1 MKKISVLLCLLLTV
15 CRAFAADCAK
25 SIDNDKVVKAMQS
38 ELKRSMKKLSKLDPP
53 IYFLSYQIES
63 TQSASVIST
72 LGENAYVYTVS
83 TGAADVDARAGSRE
97 LDNTRKLKSIDFGQR
112 NTNVLVN
119 GPMPSPKQIK
129 NMLWI
134 LTEDAATAA
143 QEDYLK
149 VKTNAMTSAQRVDDS
164 DDFSAKMKPVS
175 YYAPIENT
183 PLISK
188 EILDKTAKELD
199 EYSAMFKNES
209 FILSSF
215 ASYSASL
222 KNKYFVNSE
231 GVRTVQG
238 QILGRIGYTITSRN
252 KDGMLLE
259 RNNYYDF
266 TSPEEMPSPEKIKED
281 IAQSIQELKALQN
294 AEAAEPF
301 HGPVILK
308 NRATGVFFHEILG
321 HRVEGHRQKDDDFG
335 QTFTNKMDK
344 EVISP
349 LISVYDNPTLKY
361 FKNIPLRGYYAYD
374 DEGVPSENV
383 TIIKDGILKGFLMS
397 RSPIKGFKTSNGHG
411 RKQIRFRPVSRM
423 GITVVEA
430 THTVDF
436 PTLKQMLK
444 EEVKKQNKPYGLII
458 DDISGGFTMIDTS
471 NPQSFKVQPLLVYKV
486 FPDDRPDEIIR
497 GADIVGTPLT
507 SFNKIIAAA
516 DDYAVFNGSCGAESG
531 WVPVSAIAPSVLISE
546 LEVEKVQKSY
556 DNLPILTPPQAK
568 KEKGGKK

>member
-1 MKKISVLLCLLLTV
+1 
-15 CRAFAADCAK
+15 
-25 SIDNDKVVKAMQS
+25 
-38 ELKRSMKKLSKLDPP
+38 
-53 IYFLSYQIES
+53 
-63 TQSASVIST
+63 
-72 LGENAYVYTVS
+72 
-83 TGAADVDARAGSRE
+83 
-97 LDNTRKLKSIDFGQR
+97 
-112 NTNVLVN
+112 
-119 GPMPSPKQIK
+119 
-129 NMLWI
+129 
-134 LTEDAATAA
+134 
-143 QEDYLK
+143 
-149 VKTNAMTSAQRVDDS
+149 
-164 DDFSAKMKPVS
+164 
-175 YYAPIENT
+175 
-183 PLISK
+183 
-188 EILDKTAKELD
+188 
-199 EYSAMFKNES
+199 
-209 FILSSF
+209 
-215 ASYSASL
+215 
-222 KNKYFVNSE
+222 
-231 GVRTVQG
+231 
-238 QILGRIGYTITSRN
+238 
-252 KDGMLLE
+252 
-259 RNNYYDF
+259 
-266 TSPEEMPSPEKIKED
+266 
-281 IAQSIQELKALQN
+281 
-294 AEAAEPF
+294 
-301 HGPVILK
+301 
-308 NRATGVFFHEILG
+308 
-321 HRVEGHRQKDDDFG
+321 
-335 QTFTNKMDK
+335 MDK

-430 THTVDF
+430 AHTVDF

-444 EEVKKQNKPYGLII
+444 EEIKKQNKPYGLII

>member
-1 MKKISVLLCLLLTV
+1 
-15 CRAFAADCAK
+15 
-25 SIDNDKVVKAMQS
+25 
-38 ELKRSMKKLSKLDPP
+38 
-53 IYFLSYQIES
+53 
-63 TQSASVIST
+63 
-72 LGENAYVYTVS
+72 
-83 TGAADVDARAGSRE
+83 
-97 LDNTRKLKSIDFGQR
+97 
-112 NTNVLVN
+112 
-119 GPMPSPKQIK
+119 
-129 NMLWI
+129 
-134 LTEDAATAA
+134 
-143 QEDYLK
+143 
-149 VKTNAMTSAQRVDDS
+149 
-164 DDFSAKMKPVS
+164 MKPVS

-430 THTVDF
+430 AHTVDF

-444 EEVKKQNKPYGLII
+444 DEIKKQNKPYGLII

-568 KEKGGKK
+568 KEKGDKK

>member
-1 MKKISVLLCLLLTV
+1 MKKFSVLICLFFTV
-15 CRAFAADCAK
+15 CCAFAADSVK
-25 SIDNDKVVKAMQS
+25 DIENDKVVKAMQS
-38 ELKRSMKKLSKLDPP
+38 ELNRSIKKLSKLDPP
-53 IYFLSYQIES
+53 IYFLSYQIEN

-72 LGENAYVYTVS
+72 LGKNAYIYTANGY
-83 TGAADVDARAGSRE
+83 TADVDARAGSRK
-97 LDNTRKLKSIDFGQR
+97 LDNTRKLKSIDFAQR
-112 NTNVLVN
+112 NPNILVN
-119 GPMPSPKQIK
+119 GIMPSPKQIK
-129 NMLWI
+129 NMIWI

-149 VKTNAMTSAQRVDDS
+149 VKTNAMTSAQRADDS
-164 DDFSAKMKPVS
+164 DDFSAKTKPVS

-188 EILDKTAKELD
+188 EILGKTAKELD
-199 EYSAMFKNES
+199 EYSALFKDES
-209 FILSSF
+209 FIMSSS

-252 KDGMLLE
+252 KDGMNLE
-259 RNNYYDF
+259 RGNYYDF
-266 TSPEEMPSPEKIKED
+266 TSPEEMPSPEKIKKD
-281 IAQSIQELKALQN
+281 IKQSIEELKALQN

-335 QTFTNKMDK
+335 QTFTNKTDK
-344 EVISP
+344 DVISP

-383 TIIKDGILKGFLMS
+383 TIIKDGVLKGFLMG
-397 RSPIKGFKTSNGHG
+397 RSPIKGFARSNGHG
-411 RKQIRFRPVSRM
+411 RKQTRYRAVSRM

-430 THTVDF
+430 AHTVDF

-444 EEVKKQNKPYGLII
+444 DEIKKQNKAYGLMI
-458 DDISGGFTMIDTS
+458 DDISGGFTMLDTS

-556 DNLPILTPPQAK
+556 DNLPILTPPAAK
-568 KEKGGKK
+568 KDKGGKK